1 MMSALTRIPD
11 SRQTSRHVRKVPI
24 LLQKS
29 KIERCRK
36 SRESGFLDTSTA
48 AIPRSADAKVRGHFC
63 AKHLGPSH
71 RLIRNAAAVPGNFD
85 RHPKKTFATIC
96 HKQTSDLV
104 DHLVSAQ

>member
-1 MMSALTRIPD
+1 MIALPLTRADEAIK
-11 SRQTSRHVRKVPI
+11 VRRSSNVAFWQI

-63 AKHLGPSH
+63 AKQLGPSH
-71 RLIRNAAAVPGNFD
+71 RLIRNASAVPGNFD
-85 RHPKKTFATIC
+85 RRPKKTFATI
-96 HKQTSDLV
+96 
-104 DHLVSAQ
+104 SALLRHADRP